1 MLRSVTD
8 LDLWQT
14 HHMYDPLQSLLQHQ
28 WGGGDGMPP
37 CFVLILLNNT
47 QFSPGVFGH
56 VCMECKLGLFLLQI
70 RKKLHKWIIVHVIHI
85 WPAST
90 SVIKCAWQFLS
101 GVCISQFCLRIT
113 VMLLFIIFTP
123 ERAGCEGADVQ
134 TWGLQT
140 KKFPWASGPFCAAK
154 HTYPPSVSVLLCVRG
169 MPPCSST
176 RNHSVKI

>member
-14 HHMYDPLQSLLQHQ
+14 RHMYDLLQGLLQHQ

-70 RKKLHKWIIVHVIHI
+70 RKKLHK
-85 WPAST
+85 
-90 SVIKCAWQFLS
+90 
-101 GVCISQFCLRIT
+101 
-113 VMLLFIIFTP
+113 
-123 ERAGCEGADVQ
+123 
-134 TWGLQT
+134 
-140 KKFPWASGPFCAAK
+140 
-154 HTYPPSVSVLLCVRG
+154 
-169 MPPCSST
+169 
-176 RNHSVKI
+176 

>member
-14 HHMYDPLQSLLQHQ
+14 HHMYDPLQGLLQHQ
-28 WGGGDGMPP
+28 WGAGDGMPP

-70 RKKLHKWIIVHVIHI
+70 RKKLHKWIIVHVIQI

-113 VMLLFIIFTP
+113 VMLREQAVRGQMCKP
-123 ERAGCEGADVQ
+123 EVYRLRNSHELPA
-134 TWGLQT
+134 
-140 KKFPWASGPFCAAK
+140 
-154 HTYPPSVSVLLCVRG
+154 HSVLLNIPIHHLCLFSCVWGECLRVH
-169 MPPCSST
+169 P
-176 RNHSVKI
+176 REIVL